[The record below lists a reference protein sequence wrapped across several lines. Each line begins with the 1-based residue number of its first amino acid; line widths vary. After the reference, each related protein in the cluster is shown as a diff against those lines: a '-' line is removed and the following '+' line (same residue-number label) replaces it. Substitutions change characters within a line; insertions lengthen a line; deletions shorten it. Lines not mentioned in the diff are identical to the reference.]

1 MEKNT
6 TKTTMQASEIQ
17 LYYKTKVKPSERAII
32 RYSQDAYLIFKQHWQ
47 EDKLEFVEEFKV
59 MLLNR
64 ANKVLGIVDISS
76 GSTSNTIADPRIIFA
91 AAIKANASG
100 IIVSHNHPS
109 GNLTPSQADI
119 DLTRKLKE
127 GGKLLEVQ
135 VLDHVII
142 STEGY
147 YSFADEGL
155 I

>member
-6 TKTTMQASEIQ
+6 TQGTFQASEIQ
-17 LYYKTKVKPSERAII
+17 LYYKTKVKPSERPTI
-32 RYSQDAYLIFKQHWQ
+32 RYSEDAYLIFRQYWQ
-47 EDKLEFVEEFKV
+47 DDKLEFVEEFKV

-76 GSTSNTIADPRIIFA
+76 GSTSYTIADPRIIFA